1 MGDTLSRP
9 SGLVVAALSCVC
21 RTPGNRSNHSNP
33 TRTQLRF
40 RHGLRVRMAVRG
52 FETFPNALGYTAPRG
67 KVMRG
72 GGEPSV

>member
-40 RHGLRVRMAVRG
+40 SYKSGVRMAVRG
-52 FETFPNALGYTAPRG
+52 FGDDKTFRRGYDYNTYG
-67 KVMRG
+67 LD
-72 GGEPSV
+72 EI